1 MDKIKKGW
9 RSILSTIMGG
19 IVGVAA
25 AWMTIDW
32 ASFDIHKEWPKLV
45 LSALIFLGGYL
56 TEVIKK

>member
-1 MDKIKKGW
+1 MKKIKQDW

-19 IVGVAA
+19 LVGVAA

-32 ASFDIHKEWPKLV
+32 ASFDIYKEWPKLV